1 MGGSEPRG
9 RLLSAMLAAVAC
21 VLVAAGCGSDSSS
34 SADADGSS
42 SSDAPP
48 ITQALFVVKGDAICT
63 DGRKEVEADFAAY
76 LKKEK
81 IKGIGESGESAAET
95 KKHEAALV
103 KTIAIPALREQ
114 VEKIKALGLPEGAE
128 DEAEAFLEAVEEDI
142 AIGEEDPQALFKNA
156 KKTFAKSDKIAQEI
170 GFEVCGNR

>member
-1 MGGSEPRG
+1 M
-9 RLLSAMLAAVAC
+9 LTAVLAALAC
-21 VLVAAGCGSDSSS
+21 VLVAAGCGSSSS
-34 SADADGSS
+34 DSDGSS

-48 ITQALFVVKGDAICT
+48 ITQALFVAKGDTICT
-63 DGRKEVEADFAAY
+63 DGRKEVEADFTAY

-81 IKGIGESGESAAET
+81 LKGIGESGESAAET
-95 KKHEAALV
+95 KKHETALV
-103 KTIAIPALREQ
+103 KTIALPALREQ

-128 DEAEAFLEAVEEDI
+128 DEAEEFLEAVEEDI
-142 AIGEEDPQALFKNA
+142 TIGEQDPQALFKNA